1 MTQDYQGMHP
11 TAPGRVPGFLGATIP
26 ALRFDLATD
35 RGPVTVEIPPEAV
48 AGATVISRITFTAND
63 STVFSMPL
71 FTHPE
76 AVPLHTICT
85 AQGIE
90 LGEW

>member
-1 MTQDYQGMHP
+1 MTADYQGMHP
-11 TAPGRVPGFLGATIP
+11 TAPGRVPGFLGSRLP

-35 RGPVTVEIPPEAV
+35 RGPVTVQIPAEALN
-48 AGATVISRITFTAND
+48 GATVISRITFTAND

-71 FTHPE
+71 YTHPE
-76 AVPLHTICT
+76 AVPLHTICSRH
-85 AQGIE
+85 GIE